1 MAEHE
6 PCIGETSEWYTPP
19 EIFAALRLEFALD
32 PAHPGVG
39 TQHCCVPVKRV
50 FTKADDGLMQRWHNL
65 VWLNMPFGGRN
76 GHVPWLRKFFDHGN
90 GVAIVRA
97 YTSSAWWHAEMPKA
111 ELILFPRGKTK
122 FIRPDGSIG
131 KCPGHGIVLI
141 GMGAV
146 ACDALEH
153 SQLGMVWNRRSQVQI
168 QTSRQKH
175 ELAGGAVQ
183 LRATP

>member
-19 EIFAALRLEFALD
+19 EIFTALCLEFDRD

-39 TQHCCVPVKRV
+39 AKHCCVPARKVY
-50 FTKADDGLMQRWHNL
+50 TKEDDGLTQSWRGL
-65 VWLNMPFGGRN
+65 VFLNMPFGGRN
-76 GHVPWLRKFFDHGN
+76 EHVPWMQKFLTHGN
-90 GVAIVRA
+90 GIMICRA
-97 YTSSAWWHAEMPKA
+97 YTSSAWWHEEMPKA

-131 KCPGHGIVLI
+131 KCPGHGIVLV

-146 ACDALEH
+146 ACEALRRCG
-153 SQLGMVWNRRSQVQI
+153 LGMVWDRTRRGVS
-168 QTSRQKH
+168 
-175 ELAGGAVQ
+175 
-183 LRATP
+183 